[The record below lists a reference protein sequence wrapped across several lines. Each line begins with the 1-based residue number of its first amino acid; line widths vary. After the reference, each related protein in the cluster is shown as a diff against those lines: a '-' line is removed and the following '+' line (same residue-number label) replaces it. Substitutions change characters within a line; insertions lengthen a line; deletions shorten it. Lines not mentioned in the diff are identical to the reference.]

1 MRFRYNKEEHG
12 LKQLTAVLLCAAACI
27 RNNFASN
34 YDLAS
39 AVQEQ
44 GISQEGWQTGGG
56 NIPDEFS
63 NFFTG
68 AQGDSWLHGGRDG
81 GDHDVLHFTTGVGC
95 KLGWIPR
102 SSGLSSPGVSST
114 SVSTSMSEDSWEV
127 RDGLCI
133 RHHCRSRRTLFDP
146 HDHECPVPLH
156 RLLPACNADIEFE
169 DGNKTKMEYNWHHP
183 SQMVSMSRPWKSRTI
198 FSIKKNVTEHSLCLM
213 SNKSGR
219 RMRAQLRQAMMLRK
233 VEYEFLQRPQ
243 SHSCRS
249 RCVDL
254 LETFAGV
261 GKLSKWAGQYG
272 LKSLLPVD
280 YNTGFDLKKTEGS
293 KKVDEMLK
301 EHEPL
306 FLLQGIDCRDWCL
319 LQDNVNHIHRLI
331 QLQVRRAKAPTGSS
345 SSWMVQVAFG

>member
-1 MRFRYNKEEHG
+1 
-12 LKQLTAVLLCAAACI
+12 
-27 RNNFASN
+27 
-34 YDLAS
+34 
-39 AVQEQ
+39 
-44 GISQEGWQTGGG
+44 
-56 NIPDEFS
+56 
-63 NFFTG
+63 
-68 AQGDSWLHGGRDG
+68 
-81 GDHDVLHFTTGVGC
+81 
-95 KLGWIPR
+95 
-102 SSGLSSPGVSST
+102 
-114 SVSTSMSEDSWEV
+114 MSEDSWEV
-127 RDGLCI
+127 RDGMCI

-156 RLLPACNADIEFE
+156 RLLPACNAEIEFE
-169 DGNKTKMEYNWHHP
+169 DGNKTKMEHNWHRP
-183 SQMVSMSRPWKSRTI
+183 SQMVSMSRPWKGRTI

-233 VEYEFLQRPQ
+233 VEYELLQKPQ

-280 YNTGFDLKKTEGS
+280 YNTGFDLKKTEDS
-293 KKVDEMLK
+293 KKVDDMFK

-331 QLQVRRAKAPTGSS
+331 QLQVRRAKARPLVRRAVGWCLLQHEAGRFWLIENPVTIQFRSWLTWMAWRKLSVIQVHMELSIIKGEMIHKTFKFLGNCPHVLAELRRKLSSEGTEIVRSFGRPGSDPEPTISR
-345 SSWMVQVAFG
+345 